1 MKDDSEAD
9 VKPLEEIAVLRQQ
22 VEEMADIATQR
33 TQVEQIRQSIEAA
46 ALQLAESTDF
56 SQTVTRVLA
65 QISRTFVW
73 HALRL
78 SDRSKRQPRHSL
90 LPPPITGGVG
100 KHLPGRSPR

>member
-9 VKPLEEIAVLRQQ
+9 VKPL
-22 VEEMADIATQR
+22 EEMADIATQR

-65 QISRTFVW
+65 QISK
-73 HALRL
+73 AGL
-78 SDRSKRQPRHSL
+78 SFGTLSVYLIDRSANRATHYFLHPSPVGWESISL
-90 LPPPITGGVG
+90 DEVP
-100 KHLPGRSPR
+100 H

>member
-65 QISRTFVW
+65 QISK
-73 HALRL
+73 AGL
-78 SDRSKRQPRHSL
+78 SFGTLSVYLIDRSTNPKWGWILLLANPPVGLPSHPR
-90 LPPPITGGVG
+90 
-100 KHLPGRSPR
+100 